1 MTFNC
6 RTYTSGNMWPCEP
19 DFAIDPIET
28 VSLSFVFGLVGLGFF
43 ALVYL
48 LAARKGSA

>member
-19 DFAIDPIET
+19 DFVIDPIET
-28 VSLSFVFGLVGLGFF
+28 VSLAFAVTLLGVGFF
-43 ALVYL
+43 AMVYL
-48 LAARKGSA
+48 LAHRRAS